1 MTDQELLELAA
12 KAIGFD
18 YIKDFVWIED
28 GFYSP
33 LNHHER
39 LRWNPLQNDDD
50 AFRLVIK
57 LEMSVKVHS
66 TGAVVKDR
74 YGCTT
79 KVWTHPDPYV
89 ATRRLMNSNNLNYY
103 TARERL
109 RELAY
114 GGKYGHEKSPYQS
127 WGDFWKSR

>member
-57 LEMSVKVHS
+57 LEMSVEVHS

-89 ATRRLMNSNNLNYY
+89 ATRR
-103 TARERL
+103 AIVKAAAEFERERL
-109 RELAY
+109 HACGCGEEVQN
-114 GGKYGHEKSPYQS
+114 GEC
-127 WGDFWKSR
+127 DD